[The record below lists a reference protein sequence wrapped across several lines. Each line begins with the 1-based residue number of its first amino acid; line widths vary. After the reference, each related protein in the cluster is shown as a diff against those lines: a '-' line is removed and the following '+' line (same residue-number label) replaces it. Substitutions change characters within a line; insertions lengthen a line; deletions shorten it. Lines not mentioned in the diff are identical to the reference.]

1 MVHKK
6 FININLPFYVGVVDG
21 TYNLKLPN
29 DLIFSLFIDKE
40 ILVPKLV
47 LTNKIKKTI
56 KLVYKTG
63 SMLSTP
69 LGESSLSTKRLDEF
83 KKNIEKKLINRKRII
98 EIGCG
103 NGVLLNEFQ
112 KKGYSTLGFEIGPQS
127 ETAKKKFNLKIFKKE
142 FKSCLLKKKVD
153 CIFSS
158 GCLEHIIDPLELL
171 NESFKSL
178 NDNGLFF
185 ASVPN
190 SDAHF
195 KSGSIEEL
203 CFEHVNYFTPKNAV
217 RFLQSNGFQKCGYKL
232 SKARNELFF
241 WGYKDKRKKK
251 IDLSKDKEKIISE
264 EKILHFYEKKIQKK
278 WLPKILYLKKK
289 INDGYK
295 VGFYAGGY
303 SLAWKLREK
312 NIYFFDGDEYKW
324 NKRWLTNL
332 KKIESPKKIKERKID
347 ILVICRPH
355 YFYEIETYLQGLN
368 CIPKVTKL
376 ININN
381 I

>member
-1 MVHKK
+1 MN
-6 FININLPFYVGVVDG
+6 F
-21 TYNLKLPN
+21 
-29 DLIFSLFIDKE
+29 
-40 ILVPKLV
+40 
-47 LTNKIKKTI
+47 
-56 KLVYKTG
+56 
-63 SMLSTP
+63 
-69 LGESSLSTKRLDEF
+69 
-83 KKNIEKKLINRKRII
+83 
-98 EIGCG
+98 
-103 NGVLLNEFQ
+103 

-142 FKSCLLKKKVD
+142 FKSCLIKKKVD

-241 WGYKDKRKKK
+241 WGIR
-251 IDLSKDKEKIISE
+251 IN
-264 EKILHFYEKKIQKK
+264 EKK
-278 WLPKILYLKKK
+278 
-289 INDGYK
+289 N
-295 VGFYAGGY
+295 
-303 SLAWKLREK
+303 
-312 NIYFFDGDEYKW
+312 
-324 NKRWLTNL
+324 
-332 KKIESPKKIKERKID
+332 
-347 ILVICRPH
+347 
-355 YFYEIETYLQGLN
+355 
-368 CIPKVTKL
+368 
-376 ININN
+376 
-381 I
+381 